1 MKNDH
6 FTHVLT
12 PEKVAS
18 SPPVR
23 GKFTVLWQG
32 SNDETFS
39 TDYVADSLCQV
50 FERVNSQRLRLYP
63 FVRSI
68 SLSGFYVFDE
78 FYDWETLD
86 KCPLDIFIIL
96 YSLK

>member
-1 MKNDH
+1 MRNDH

-12 PEKVAS
+12 PEKVAL

-32 SNDETFS
+32 SKDEIFT
-39 TDYVADSLCQV
+39 TDYVADTLCQV
-50 FERVNSQRLRLYP
+50 FERVNSQRLRLFP

-68 SLSGFYVFDE
+68 SLSGFYVYGE
-78 FYDWETLD
+78 FYDWETLEE
-86 KCPLDIFIIL
+86 CPLDIEIL
-96 YSLK
+96 LYCLK